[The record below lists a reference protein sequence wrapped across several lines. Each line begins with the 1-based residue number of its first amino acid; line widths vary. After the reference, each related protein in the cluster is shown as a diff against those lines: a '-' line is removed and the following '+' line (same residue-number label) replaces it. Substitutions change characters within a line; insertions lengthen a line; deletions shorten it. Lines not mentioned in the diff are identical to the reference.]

1 MRVSKGLSFGD
12 EESFEEAVGSLLF
25 FNNSPSDPD
34 SLSLRRVG
42 SSSSSMPPQERDEDI
57 CLNNSLGD
65 PNPLQQVR
73 VGSSSN
79 LNTWPPERSEVI

>member
-25 FNNSPSDPD
+25 FNNPTSDPD

-65 PNPLQQVR
+65 PNPLQR
-73 VGSSSN
+73 VGSSSD
-79 LNTWPPERSEVI
+79 LNTWAPERSEVI